1 MDKNNNFLKLQTKRK
16 LKGKKERG
24 DKWGGSN
31 KMTDLNPNISITTWN
46 TNWLNIPIRKDTI
59 ARLG

>member
-31 KMTDLNPNISITTWN
+31 KMTDLNPNISITT
-46 TNWLNIPIRKDTI
+46 
-59 ARLG
+59 